1 MPLGAERQEGWEDRT
16 HNLKPCPQVQLER
29 CLQAP
34 SELLVPQP
42 QVGGVCVGLVLVVEV
57 TVVMVL
63 LVAIVV
69 VLMVSVVMVM
79 VVLLLVTIVVV
90 WL

>member
-42 QVGGVCVGLVLVVEV
+42 QVGGVCVWGVG
-57 TVVMVL
+57 
-63 LVAIVV
+63 VAGRQT
-69 VLMVSVVMVM
+69 SVHTMLSVF
-79 VVLLLVTIVVV
+79 
-90 WL
+90 

>member
-1 MPLGAERQEGWEDRT
+1 MPLGVERQEGWEDRT

-42 QVGGVCVGLVLVVEV
+42 QVGGVCVVGRQTPVYTML
-57 TVVMVL
+57 
-63 LVAIVV
+63 
-69 VLMVSVVMVM
+69 SVF
-79 VVLLLVTIVVV
+79 
-90 WL
+90 